1 MVLDDIV
8 GWIGFLAIVIVAG
21 IILAALFTGI
31 VLYLTRG
38 HDRTGT

>member
-1 MVLDDIV
+1 MMLDNI
-8 GWIGFLAIVIVAG
+8 GSWTGFLAIVIVAG
-21 IILAALFTGI
+21 VILAALFIGI